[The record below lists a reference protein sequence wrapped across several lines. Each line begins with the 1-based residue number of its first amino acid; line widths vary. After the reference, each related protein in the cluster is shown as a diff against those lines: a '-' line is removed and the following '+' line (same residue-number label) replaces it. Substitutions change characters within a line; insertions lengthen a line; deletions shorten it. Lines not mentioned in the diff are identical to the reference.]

1 VLALARSG
9 QLKIIG
15 AGRNK
20 VDVTHISN
28 VVDAHLLAE
37 GALCA
42 PKIPDP
48 KSQTLR
54 SAAGRAYFIT
64 NGEPVILWD
73 WINQLLR
80 GVGIPEITKHVPLP
94 VAYAAG
100 GVMEALWRVL
110 PLKGEP
116 PMTRFVA
123 KEMATDHWFDIS
135 AARRDLAYHPLVTM
149 AEGTAELIEH
159 LRRNPV

>member
-1 VLALARSG
+1 V
-9 QLKIIG
+9 
-15 AGRNK
+15 
-20 VDVTHISN
+20 
-28 VVDAHLLAE
+28 
-37 GALCA
+37 
-42 PKIPDP
+42 
-48 KSQTLR
+48 
-54 SAAGRAYFIT
+54 
-64 NGEPVILWD
+64 
-73 WINQLLR
+73 R
-80 GVGIPEITKHVPLP
+80 GVGIPEISKHVPLP

-100 GVMEALWRVL
+100 GLMEGLWRML

-135 AARRDLAYHPLVTM
+135 AARHDLGYDPRVKM

>member
-1 VLALARSG
+1 
-9 QLKIIG
+9 
-15 AGRNK
+15 
-20 VDVTHISN
+20 
-28 VVDAHLLAE
+28 
-37 GALCA
+37 
-42 PKIPDP
+42 
-48 KSQTLR
+48 
-54 SAAGRAYFIT
+54 
-64 NGEPVILWD
+64 
-73 WINQLLR
+73 
-80 GVGIPEITKHVPLP
+80 VPLP

-100 GVMEALWRVL
+100 GLLEGLWRVL

-159 LRRNPV
+159 LQLNPI